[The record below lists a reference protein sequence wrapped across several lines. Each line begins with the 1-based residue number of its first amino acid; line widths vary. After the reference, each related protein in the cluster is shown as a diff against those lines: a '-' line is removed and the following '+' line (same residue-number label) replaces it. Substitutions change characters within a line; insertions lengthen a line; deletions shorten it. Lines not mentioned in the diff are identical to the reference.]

1 MSIFRI
7 NTWDEPFLPWVQ
19 SANDRRFLRILLISI
34 VVFSV
39 FGAIVPFLPTPEPV
53 KKDLKTVS
61 PRLAELIME
70 KRKLPPPPPPKPV
83 KPKAKPKP
91 KPSPK
96 EKKKPEKKKPAK
108 KPAKKPV
115 KQKKPPKKQ
124 KPVKQ
129 SAASRDLM
137 LMADDL
143 GDLRDSFDLTEIEDT
158 TLSKTGKTKT
168 QNFGGSPVITS
179 SATAMKSS
187 GGIKSSRLSSSTGGG
202 RLATRR
208 TTKVSSNINTGPSAK
223 PIRKGKSGRAIRP
236 EYEIEQVFQKNK
248 SAIYAIY
255 NRALRKDPSLQG
267 KVVIELTIAPDGK
280 VIKARILSSDLN
292 NPRLEKRL
300 IARVKLFRFKPGN
313 SEKVT
318 VKYPIDFLPS

>member
-1 MSIFRI
+1 MFRI

-19 SANDRRFLRILLISI
+19 SANDRRFLRILLITV
-34 VVFSV
+34 VVFSI
-39 FGAIVPFLPTPEPV
+39 FGAIVPFLPSPEPV

-91 KPSPK
+91 KPKPK

-124 KPVKQ
+124 KPAKQ

-137 LMADDL
+137 ASMDDL
-143 GDLRDSFDLTEIEDT
+143 NDIRDSFDLAEIEDT
-158 TLSKTGKTKT
+158 SLSKSGKTKAT
-168 QNFGGSPVITS
+168 DFSGSSVITS
-179 SATAMKSS
+179 SAAAAKSS
-187 GGIKSSRLSSSTGGG
+187 GGINNNRLASSTGGSKLG
-202 RLATRR
+202 GRR
-208 TTKVSSNINTGPSAK
+208 TTTVKSNIDTGPAAK
-223 PIRKGKSGRAIRP
+223 PVRRGKSGKAIRP

-267 KVVIELTIAPDGK
+267 KVVIELTIAPNGK

-292 NPRLEKRL
+292 NPKLEKKL
-300 IARVKLFRFKPGN
+300 IARVKRFRFKPGN
-313 SEKVT
+313 SAKVT